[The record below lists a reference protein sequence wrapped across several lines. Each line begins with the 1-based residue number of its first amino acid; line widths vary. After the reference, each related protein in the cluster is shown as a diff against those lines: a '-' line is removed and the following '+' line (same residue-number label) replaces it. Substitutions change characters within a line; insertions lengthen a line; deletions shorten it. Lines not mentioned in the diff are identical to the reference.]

1 MTLPDTLTIDQAKQ
15 LAAQLGTSDFKFP
28 DALSCD
34 ELVAQQL
41 KLKEESDVLR
51 VPQGQ

>member
-1 MTLPDTLTIDQAKQ
+1 MTLPDTLTLEQAKQ

-28 DALSCD
+28 EALSFE

-51 VPQGQ
+51 LPQGQ